1 MRRQRSHK
9 CLVVLRILMSPLGI
23 LGPQANYLS
32 QNENEG
38 HLLCTACAYLQCYL
52 QWLENGNYLHVFP
65 MRKREKKSTVY
76 DAKHF
81 TLKQMRACHLCQRGR
96 DWRLLRQARH
106 KEAHTALPL
115 SREDCPVVHLIA
127 VEGRMLVMGC
137 WGEWLE
143 RLISGFYAKYKHRH
157 EVLCTSVGYS
167 VWRQW

>member
-1 MRRQRSHK
+1 MFSCTTHINVSIGDTWPPSELLVTEWGWGTPVVYGMRLLTVLFAMAGKWKLFS
-9 CLVVLRILMSPLGI
+9 CLP
-23 LGPQANYLS
+23 
-32 QNENEG
+32 NEEKG
-38 HLLCTACAYLQCYL
+38 
-52 QWLENGNYLHVFP
+52 
-65 MRKREKKSTVY
+65 KKSTVC

-81 TLKQMRACHLCQRGR
+81 TLKQMRSCHLCQRGW